1 MDTHRRHV
9 LAMLGAASTLLAGCS
24 DLADEGDQSLEPND
38 VGDNEDS
45 NADDDTDGAAED
57 DETDEET
64 TPAWLEGGEL
74 PSYASVLP
82 SADALAD
89 DETTSREYF
98 FTAVDLA
105 TIVGTLDDDPGEG
118 TVPDDPLL
126 QNPIAVVSLGIYGLF
141 ALGSSPVAQVQ
152 AEAEGESDDAA
163 LVYVDGA
170 YALYGAYGLETARS
184 GLEAEGYELQAEA
197 EDGADDFVVFADG
210 ASNEV
215 VGVTDDAFVY
225 AFGADQARSLA
236 AVSAIV
242 ETNVGSQSPAHESDA
257 TLETL
262 LRAGANTGIT
272 SCLAGGGE
280 SLTDLE
286 PGDQVQEDDV
296 AFDFSPFEGATGI
309 VQELQLVESES
320 NARVIVT
327 YESETAVDAER
338 LESGL
343 GGEARSLDLETGGSA
358 ALVTAVYGTDPI
370 EE

>member
-1 MDTHRRHV
+1 MDAHRRHV

-24 DLADEGDQSLEPND
+24 DLADEGDQSLETND
-38 VGDNEDS
+38 DEDSEES
-45 NADDDTDGAAED
+45 NADDDTNGADE

-82 SADALAD
+82 PADALVD
-89 DETTSREYF
+89 GETTSREYF
-98 FTAVDLA
+98 VTAVDLA

-118 TVPDDPLL
+118 SVPDDPLL

-141 ALGSSPVAQVQ
+141 ALGSSPIAQVQ

-170 YALYGAYGLETARS
+170 YALYGAYDLETARS
-184 GLEAEGYELQAEA
+184 GLKGEGYELQAEA
-197 EDGADDFVVFADG
+197 EDGADDFVVFADD
-210 ASNEV
+210 ASSEV
-215 VGVTDDAFVY
+215 VGVTEEAFVY
-225 AFGADQARSLA
+225 AFGSDQARSLA
-236 AVSAIV
+236 VVSAIV
-242 ETNVGSQSPAHESDA
+242 ETNVGSQSPAHESNA
-257 TLETL
+257 TVETL

-272 SCLAGGGE
+272 SCLTGGGE
-280 SLTDLE
+280 PLTDLE

-296 AFDFSPFEGATGI
+296 AFDFSPFEGATGV
-309 VQELQLVESES
+309 VQGLQLAEDESD
-320 NARVIVT
+320 ARVIVT
-327 YESETAVDAER
+327 YESEAAVNVDR

-343 GGEARSLDLETGGSA
+343 GGEARSFDLETGGSA